1 MLEFTEGSWLEYWYD
16 WYLAVPALL
25 VAAYLTLRSMFSMPW
40 TRRNALIARVLAL
53 LGTALVAVVVL
64 DIFEIE
70 TVPLDTFDDD
80 DIYGYLSVG
89 GAAGASLISLIGMFA
104 YRGGRGRR
112 PKKKKEEPVEEAAS
126 AEDELMADLA
136 AAADEG
142 DPSTTMVL
150 GTVGGAMA
158 WLVVRSG
165 GEPGSI
171 IELTATGMIVGRDST
186 SDVYLDHP
194 SVSGSHTLFR
204 EYRGTYTLADL
215 GSSNGTRINGDLEA
229 GAVLK
234 DGSKI
239 SIGTSELHYTLVTP
253 AEAGA
258 EAEGEDG
265 TESAAAPATQS
276 GVLLVKSGPAMGKS
290 FRVEQGDL
298 LIGRQAGYG
307 GVSIDDPAISALHA
321 MLRQM
326 PRGARLYDLGSVN
339 GTTVDDVAITGV
351 ELNDGDV
358 LKFGD
363 AEVQF
368 VLGD

>member
-25 VAAYLTLRSMFSMPW
+25 VSAYLTLRSTFSMPW
-40 TRRNALIARVLAL
+40 INRNALIARVLTL
-53 LGTALVAVVVL
+53 LGTALVAIVVL

-80 DIYGYLSVG
+80 DLYGYLSVG
-89 GAAGASLISLIGMFA
+89 GAAAATLVSLIGMLA

-112 PKKKKEEPVEEAAS
+112 PKKKKEEDQVEETPS

-136 AAADEG
+136 DIADSG
-142 DPSTTMVL
+142 SPTDTMVL
-150 GTVGGAMA
+150 NTVGGPTA

-171 IELTATGMIVGRDST
+171 IELAGEGMIVGRDSA
-186 SDVYLDHP
+186 SEVHLDHP
-194 SVSGSHTLFR
+194 SVSGSHALFR

-239 SIGTSELHYTLVTP
+239 SIGATELHYSLV
-253 AEAGA
+253 AA
-258 EAEGEDG
+258 EAEAEDG
-265 TESAAAPATQS
+265 IESAEAPAAQT
-276 GVLLVKSGPAMGKS
+276 GILLVKSGPEMGKS
-290 FRVEQGDL
+290 FKVEQGDMI
-298 LIGRQAGYG
+298 IGRQAGYG
-307 GVSIDDPAISALHA
+307 GVNIDDPAISALHA

-339 GTTVDDVAITGV
+339 GTSVDDVAISGV
-351 ELNDGDV
+351 ELKHGDV
-358 LKFGD
+358 LKFGE

-368 VLGD
+368 VKGESA

>member
-1 MLEFTEGSWLEYWYD
+1 MCGSLPEAPELEGFKDFLNQRARGAKILDASILRPGV
-16 WYLAVPALL
+16 LRPV
-25 VAAYLTLRSMFSMPW
+25 VA
-40 TRRNALIARVLAL
+40 
-53 LGTALVAVVVL
+53 
-64 DIFEIE
+64 DFEA
-70 TVPLDTFDDD
+70 VPLDTFDDD
-80 DIYGYLSVG
+80 DIYGYLS
-89 GAAGASLISLIGMFA
+89 AGRVVSLIGMFA

-112 PKKKKEEPVEEAAS
+112 PKEKNVEEPVEEAPS
-126 AEDELMADLA
+126 AEEELMADLA
-136 AAADEG
+136 AVAEEGSPAD
-142 DPSTTMVL
+142 TMVL

-158 WLVVRSG
+158 WLVVCTG

-171 IELTATGMIVGRDST
+171 IELTKEGMIVGRDSS
-186 SDVYLDHP
+186 SDINLDHP
-194 SVSGSHTLFR
+194 SVSGSHALIR
-204 EYRGTYTLADL
+204 EYRGTYSLSDL

-239 SIGTSELHYTLVTP
+239 TIGASELHYTLVTP
-253 AEAGA
+253 EDVEA
-258 EAEGEDG
+258 EAEDG
-265 TESAAAPATQS
+265 IESAKAPAAQT

-290 FRVEQGDL
+290 FRAEQGDL

-307 GVSIDDPAISALHA
+307 GVNIDDPAISTLHA

-339 GTTVDDVAITGV
+339 GTTVDDVAIAGV
-351 ELNDGDV
+351 ELKDGDV